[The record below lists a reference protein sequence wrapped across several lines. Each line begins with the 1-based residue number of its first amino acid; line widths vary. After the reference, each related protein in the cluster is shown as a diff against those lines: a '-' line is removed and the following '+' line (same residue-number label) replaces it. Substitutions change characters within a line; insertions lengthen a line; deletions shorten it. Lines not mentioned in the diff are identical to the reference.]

1 MNSDIEI
8 IVCAVVIV
16 MAAIVAFAGWLWL
29 YIWRARAVLRA
40 WAAEGGFQILRFQK
54 TNITGRGPFGWWTN
68 RPHQA
73 IYHIRVRDREGRER
87 SCWVRCGSFFGGVLF
102 SNKTEVKWD
111 QQ

>member
-1 MNSDIEI
+1 MNSDVEI

-16 MAAIVAFAGWLWL
+16 VAAIVGFAGWLWL

-40 WAAEGGFQILRFQK
+40 WAGEGGFQILRFQR

-68 RPHQA
+68 GPHQA

-87 SCWVRCGSFFGGVLF
+87 SCWVRCGSFFGGMLF

-111 QQ
+111 EP